1 MPINNFNPYAQTQ
14 ANNLIGGLEMEVKRL
29 PESELT
35 HHGIKGQKWG
45 IRRYQN
51 PDGSL
56 TAAGQA
62 RYTYKERKKS
72 LSRVSNMSSED
83 MQKAINR
90 MRLEKTYKQT
100 TKDNLREA
108 KRDSDSPLKT
118 AGKIAAGAALAAGT
132 GIIVANAIKTGKKY
146 ASVSKTL
153 DTLSNSQLES
163 KIARLQLEKT
173 FSDLSKSK
181 LNKSR
186 STLSNIMEQA
196 GTTVLASAITGA
208 TALALRTAITGSTD
222 AETAANYIAPK
233 PGGKK
238 K

>member
-1 MPINNFNPYAQTQ
+1 
-14 ANNLIGGLEMEVKRL
+14 MEIRRL

-45 IRRYQN
+45 VRRYQN

-56 TAAGQA
+56 TSAGQA

-100 TKDNLREA
+100 TKENLREA
-108 KRDSDSPLKT
+108 RKDSDSPLKT

-132 GIIVANAIKTGKKY
+132 GIVVANAIKAGKRY
-146 ASVSKTL
+146 ANVSNSISNLSNKQLQAKINRLKLEQSFSNLSNERVSKG
-153 DTLSNSQLES
+153 
-163 KIARLQLEKT
+163 
-173 FSDLSKSK
+173 
-181 LNKSR
+181 R
-186 STLSNIMEQA
+186 SILSNIIEQA

-208 TALALRTAITGSTD
+208 TAYALRTAITGSSD
-222 AETAANYIAPK
+222 PETAANYIAPK

>member
-1 MPINNFNPYAQTQ
+1 
-14 ANNLIGGLEMEVKRL
+14 MEIRRL

-45 IRRYQN
+45 VRRYQN

-56 TAAGQA
+56 TSAGQA

-100 TKDNLREA
+100 TKENLREA
-108 KRDSDSPLKT
+108 RKDSDSPLKT

-132 GIIVANAIKTGKKY
+132 GIIVANTIKTGKRY
-146 ASVSKTL
+146 ANVSNSISNLSNKQL
-153 DTLSNSQLES
+153 QAKINRLKLEQSFSTLSNAQVS
-163 KIARLQLEKT
+163 RG
-173 FSDLSKSK
+173 
-181 LNKSR
+181 R

-196 GTTVLASAITGA
+196 GATVLASAITGA
-208 TALALRTAITGSTD
+208 TAYALRTAITGSTD

>member
-1 MPINNFNPYAQTQ
+1 
-14 ANNLIGGLEMEVKRL
+14 MEVRRL

-45 IRRYQN
+45 VRRYQN

-90 MRLEKTYKQT
+90 MRLEKAYKQT

-108 KRDSDSPLKT
+108 RRDSDSPLKT

-146 ASVSKTL
+146 ASVSKSISK
-153 DTLSNSQLES
+153 LSNKQLQA
-163 KIARLQLEKT
+163 KISRLKLEQS
-173 FSDLSKSK
+173 FS
-181 LNKSR
+181 N
-186 STLSNIMEQA
+186 LSNEQVSKGRSILGNIIEQA

-208 TALALRTAITGSTD
+208 TAYALRTAITGSSD
-222 AETAANYIAPK
+222 PETAASYIAPK
-233 PGGKK
+233 PGGGKK

>member
-1 MPINNFNPYAQTQ
+1 
-14 ANNLIGGLEMEVKRL
+14 MEVKRL

-45 IRRYQN
+45 VRRYQN

-56 TAAGQA
+56 TSAGQA

-90 MRLEKTYKQT
+90 MRLEKAYKQT

-108 KRDSDSPLKT
+108 RRDSDSPLKT

-132 GIIVANAIKTGKKY
+132 GIVVANAIKTGRKY
-146 ASVSKTL
+146 TAVSNSLNKLTNKQL
-153 DTLSNSQLES
+153 EAKINRLKLEQSFSNLSNDQV
-163 KIARLQLEKT
+163 
-173 FSDLSKSK
+173 
-181 LNKSR
+181 SR
-186 STLSNIMEQA
+186 VRSILVNIVEQA

-208 TALALRTAITGSTD
+208 TAYALRTAIMGSSD
-222 AETAANYIAPK
+222 PETAANYIAPK